1 MTKKIPVIIDC
12 DPGLD
17 DVIALIMAF
26 SNEKLDVLGVTVVAG
41 NQTLKKVGDNA
52 LKVLSYIGANVPVAL
67 GSEFPL
73 VKTLITAGEVHGE
86 DGIGGVV
93 LPDSNL
99 KLSSL
104 HAIDLIAK
112 LVKESKKKI
121 TLIATGPLTNISL
134 FLRRYPELKEK
145 IERISLMGGSV
156 GFGNITPAAEF
167 NIFIDPEA
175 ADIVFKSGIPITM
188 VGLNATQKAVINLDD
203 INRIKVQGGKVAIL
217 VSDMLRNLMKYH
229 SLEGFQGCYLHDP
242 VAVCAVTNPEIL
254 TLENLNVEI
263 ELKGEFTTGST
274 VVDIYNRLRKEKNV
288 DVALDINKDAYVD
301 LIIEAVNKSNKQML

>member
-1 MTKKIPVIIDC
+1 MTERIPVIIDC

-26 SNEKLDVLGVTVVAG
+26 ANDKLDVKAVTVVAG

-52 LKVLSYIGANVPVAL
+52 LKVLSYIDVNVPVAL
-67 GSEFPL
+67 GSEFPI

-93 LPDSNL
+93 LPESNL
-99 KLSSL
+99 KLSPL

-112 LVKESKKKI
+112 ILEDSDEKV
-121 TLIATGPLTNISL
+121 TLIATGPLTNIAL
-134 FLRRYPELKEK
+134 FLRRYPELKSK
-145 IERISLMGGSV
+145 IDRISLMGGSV
-156 GFGNITPAAEF
+156 GFGNVTPAAEF

-188 VGLNATQKAVINLDD
+188 VGLNATQKAVITLED
-203 INRIKVQGGKVAIL
+203 IRNIKSQGNKVAEL
-217 VSDMLRNLMKYH
+217 VADMLGNLSKYH
-229 SLEGFQGCYLHDP
+229 SLDGMEGCYLHDP

-254 TLENLNVEI
+254 KTRLLNVDV
-263 ELKGEFTTGST
+263 ELKGQYTTGMT
-274 VVDIYNRLRKEKNV
+274 VVDTYNRR
-288 DVALDINKDAYVD
+288 NKIGNAEVTLEIDKKAYVD
-301 LIIEAVNKSNKQML
+301 LIIEAVNKYN

>member
-26 SNEKLDVLGVTVVAG
+26 ASDKLDVKGVTVVAG
-41 NQTLKKVGDNA
+41 NQTLKKVGGNA
-52 LKVLSYIGANVPVAL
+52 LKVLSYIGADVPVAL

-73 VKTLITAGEVHGE
+73 VKTLITAGEVHGD

-93 LPDSNL
+93 LPGSNL
-99 KLSSL
+99 KLDPR
-104 HAIDLIAK
+104 HAIDLIADI
-112 LVKESKKKI
+112 LNESQEKVTI
-121 TLIATGPLTNISL
+121 IATGPLTNIGL
-134 FLRRYPELKEK
+134 FLRRYPELKSK

-156 GFGNITPAAEF
+156 GFGNVTPAAEF

-188 VGLNATQKAVINLDD
+188 VGLNATQKAVFTMED
-203 INRIKVQGGKVAIL
+203 INNIKSQGGKIALL
-217 VSDMLRNLMKYH
+217 VSQMLENLWKYH
-229 SLEGFQGCYLHDP
+229 SLDGMEGCYLHDP

-254 TLENLNVEI
+254 KTELLNVDV
-263 ELKGEFTTGST
+263 ELKGEFTTGMT
-274 VVDIYNRLRKEKNV
+274 VVDIYNRW
-288 DVALDINKDAYVD
+288 NKKGNAEVTLKIDKKAYVD
-301 LIIEAVNKSNKQML
+301 LIIEAVNKYN

>member
-1 MTKKIPVIIDC
+1 MTKRIPVIIDC

-26 SNEKLDVLGVTVVAG
+26 ASEKLDVKGVTVVAG

-52 LKVLSYIGANVPVAL
+52 LKVLSYIGVNVPVAV

-93 LPDSNL
+93 LPESNL
-99 KLSSL
+99 KLDSR
-104 HAIDLIAK
+104 HAIDLIANILK
-112 LVKESKKKI
+112 NSKEKI
-121 TLIATGPLTNISL
+121 TIIATGPLTNIGL
-134 FLRRYPELKEK
+134 FLRRYPELKNK

-156 GFGNITPAAEF
+156 GFGNVTPSAEF

-188 VGLNATQKAVINLDD
+188 VGLNATQKAIFNMED
-203 INRIKVQGGKVAIL
+203 IKRIKSQNGKIAEL
-217 VSDMLRNLMKYH
+217 VSQMLENLYNYH
-229 SLEGFQGCYLHDP
+229 RLDGMEGCYLHDP

-254 TLENLNVEI
+254 KTELLNVDI
-263 ELKGEFTTGST
+263 ELKGQYTTGMT
-274 VVDIYNRLRKEKNV
+274 VVDIYNRLNKIGNADVTMEIDKN
-288 DVALDINKDAYVD
+288 AYVD
-301 LIIEAVNKSNKQML
+301 LIIEAVNKYKRVD